1 MIISIVEENT
11 VIRQGLQHLLK
22 SSEEF
27 EIITTYSRCEE
38 LLEGKKVL
46 KPDIIILGFIPRS
59 SDNLINLRKVKNH
72 FPDSIV
78 LVALVYEDDEIIFN
92 SMQAGASGYIL
103 KNCTAKK
110 IFDTIKD
117 ITEKKAFMSV
127 QMAKHI
133 MEHLDRK
140 RNRKNEKFKNLT
152 STEIN
157 LLKYLSEG
165 NNLPALSVLTSHS
178 TEQIKSDFFNI
189 YRKIRTL

>member
-46 KPDIIILGFIPRS
+46 KPDIIVLGFIARS
-59 SDNLINLRKVKNH
+59 SDNLISLRKVKNH
-72 FPDSIV
+72 FPNSIV

-103 KNCTAKK
+103 KNCTSKK

-133 MEHLDRK
+133 IEHLERKRDRK
-140 RNRKNEKFKNLT
+140 TGKFMNLT
-152 STEIN
+152 STEIS

-165 NNLPALSVLTSHS
+165 NNLPALSVLTNHS
-178 TEQIKSDFFNI
+178 TEQIKSDFFSI

>member
-38 LLEGKKVL
+38 LLEEKKVL

-59 SDNLINLRKVKNH
+59 SDNLIRLRQVKNY

-78 LVALVYEDDEIIFN
+78 LVSLVYEDDEIIFK
-92 SMQAGASGYIL
+92 SMQSGASGYIL

-110 IFDTIKD
+110 N
-117 ITEKKAFMSV
+117 
-127 QMAKHI
+127 
-133 MEHLDRK
+133 LRYYK
-140 RNRKNEKFKNLT
+140 RYYGK
-152 STEIN
+152 
-157 LLKYLSEG
+157 EG
-165 NNLPALSVLTSHS
+165 
-178 TEQIKSDFFNI
+178 I
-189 YRKIRTL
+189 YECADG